1 VNVLVKNLKI
11 KNFRSCIE
19 TDVYVNPYT
28 ALVGY
33 NNAGKSNIILAMKF
47 LLEPSSIKNFP
58 IETNCYDK
66 SQPFEVE
73 CELHNIDDDYLSL
86 IDEVHVSKVK
96 PFIKD
101 GILKVKKISFLDTK
115 DKQKI
120 QVKLFDGVTWEK
132 NPAGIENS
140 IIELFPSII
149 HISAMSDS
157 VEDSTKAKT
166 TTSIGK
172 LLALI
177 SEEIMT
183 EYHSNFE
190 RSLSSLRDLIE
201 HDGSSRIPALSE
213 IDTGINGILNQ
224 IFPDISVKLHFPTPN
239 VSDILK
245 DGTLKIFENEITSHE
260 LNSFGH
266 GTQRSIQMSL
276 IRYLAQVK
284 KGSTTKRKTTVICID
299 EPELY
304 LHPSTIHLI
313 KESLI
318 TLSKNGYQI
327 LFSTHSPSLLS
338 AENAMDAIQ
347 IYKNTNGTQARETI
361 SNLLS
366 RYEHTHASQLHDI
379 FKLNNSSQIFF
390 SEKILLVEGKTETRI
405 ISLTYEKMKSKNFH
419 FSKIAIVPVDSKNSL
434 IKMAQ
439 VLKSLGFSSKILT
452 DLDYI
457 GCCKKDGL
465 VDDNN
470 QHLFENFRLAVEKIH
485 LDRKI
490 NVTANQYKC
499 LKSLGS
505 LSAEKYKDIREN
517 IETHPS
523 IDEIHKNLK
532 EKNIFLW
539 KEGDIE
545 EIFGFTEKKETQWQ
559 QFRKKLVLEEKELE
573 DIVKH
578 YNSLSQMIDWLD
590 A

>member
-1 VNVLVKNLKI
+1 MNVLVKNLKI

-19 TDVYVNPYT
+19 TNVYINPYT

-33 NNAGKSNIILAMKF
+33 NNAGKSNIILALKF
-47 LLEPSSIKNFP
+47 LLEPSSSRSFP
-58 IETNCYDK
+58 IEINSFDSSK
-66 SQPFEVE
+66 SLDVE

-86 IDEVHVSKVK
+86 IDDIHVNKVK
-96 PFIKD
+96 PFISN
-101 GILKVKKISFLDTK
+101 GILKVKKIAFFDAK
-115 DKQKI
+115 GKQKN
-120 QVKLFDGVTWEK
+120 QVQLFDGTTWEN

-177 SEEIMT
+177 SEEIMV
-183 EYHSNFE
+183 EYKSTFE
-190 RSLSSLRDLIE
+190 SSLSNLRDLIE
-201 HDGSSRIPALSE
+201 YDGSSRIPALSD
-213 IDTGINGILNQ
+213 IDTGINSILNQ
-224 IFPDISVKLHFPTPN
+224 IFPDVSVKLHFPTPN
-239 VSDILK
+239 ISDILK
-245 DGTLKIFENEITSHE
+245 DGTLKIFENEVTSRE
-260 LNSFGH
+260 LNNFGH
-266 GTQRSIQMSL
+266 GTQRSIQMAL

-313 KESLI
+313 KESLL
-318 TLSKNGYQI
+318 TLSKSGYQI

-338 AENAMDAIQ
+338 ATNAMDAIQ
-347 IYKNTNGTQARETI
+347 IYKNANGTQARETI
-361 SNLLS
+361 TSLLS
-366 RYEHTHASQLHDI
+366 NYEHTHASQLQDI

-405 ISLTYEKMKSKNFH
+405 ISLTYEKMKNKNFH
-419 FSKIAIVPVDSKNSL
+419 FSKIAIVPVDSKTSL
-434 IKMAQ
+434 VKMSE
-439 VLKSLGFSSKILT
+439 VLNSLGFPSKILT

-457 GCCKKDGL
+457 GYCRKDGL
-465 VDDNN
+465 VNPSN
-470 QHLFENFRLAVEKIH
+470 EHLFESFRLSVEKIH
-485 LDRKI
+485 QEEKVDLDP
-490 NVTANQYKC
+490 NHYKC

-505 LSAEKYKDIREN
+505 ISAKKYKEIREN
-517 IETHPS
+517 VETH
-523 IDEIHKNLK
+523 IHIEAIHNELK
-532 EKNIFLW
+532 ESNIFLW

-545 EIFGFTEKKETQWQ
+545 EIFGFTEKKEKQWQ
-559 QFRKKLVLEEKELE
+559 HFRKELVLEEKELE
-573 DIVKH
+573 DIVKN
-578 YNSLSQMIDWLD
+578 YSSLSEMINWLD

>member
-1 VNVLVKNLKI
+1 MNVLVKNLKI

-559 QFRKKLVLEEKELE
+559 QFIKKLVLEEKELE

>member
-559 QFRKKLVLEEKELE
+559 QFIKKLVLEEKELE

>member
-1 VNVLVKNLKI
+1 MNVLVKNLKI

-19 TDVYVNPYT
+19 TNVYINPYT

-33 NNAGKSNIILAMKF
+33 NNAGKSNIILALKF
-47 LLEPSSIKNFP
+47 LLEPSSTKNFP
-58 IETNCYDK
+58 IETNCYEK
-66 SQPFEVE
+66 SKSIEVE
-73 CELHNIDDDYLSL
+73 CELHNIDDEYLSL
-86 IDEVHVSKVK
+86 IDEIHANKVK

-101 GILKVKKISFLDTK
+101 GVLKVKKTSFLDDK
-115 DKQKI
+115 NKQKF
-120 QVKLFDGVTWEK
+120 QVQLFDGITWEK

-177 SEEIMT
+177 SEEIMM
-183 EYHSNFE
+183 EYQSTFE
-190 RSLSSLRDLIE
+190 SSLSSLRDLIE
-201 HDGSSRIPALSE
+201 FDGSARIPALSD
-213 IDTGINGILNQ
+213 IDTGINTILNQ

-239 VSDILK
+239 ISDILK
-245 DGTLKIFENEITSHE
+245 DGTLKIFENEITSRE
-260 LNSFGH
+260 LNNFGH
-266 GTQRSIQMSL
+266 GTQRSIQMAL

-304 LHPSTIHLI
+304 LHPSAIHLI
-313 KESLI
+313 KESLL

-338 AENAMDAIQ
+338 ATNAMDAIQ
-347 IYKNTNGTQARETI
+347 IYKNSAGTQARETI
-361 SNLLS
+361 THLLNS
-366 RYEHTHASQLHDI
+366 YEYTHASQLQDI

-405 ISLTYEKMKSKNFH
+405 ISLTYEKIKNKNFH
-419 FSKIAIVPVDSKNSL
+419 FSKIAIVPVDSKTSL
-434 IKMAQ
+434 VKMSK
-439 VLKSLGFSSKILT
+439 VLNSLGFPSKILT

-465 VDDNN
+465 VNSSN
-470 QHLFENFRLAVEKIH
+470 EHLFESFRLSVERIHQEKKID
-485 LDRKI
+485 LDP
-490 NVTANQYKC
+490 NHYKC
-499 LKSLGS
+499 LKSLGGI
-505 LSAEKYKDIREN
+505 SAKKYKEIRKHT
-517 IETHPS
+517 ETHTH
-523 IDEIHKNLK
+523 IEAIHNELK
-532 EKNIFLW
+532 GSNIFLW

-545 EIFGFTEKKETQWQ
+545 EIFGFAEKKEKQWQ
-559 QFRKKLVLEEKELE
+559 QFRKELILEEKELK
-573 DIVKH
+573 DIVKN
-578 YNSLSQMIDWLD
+578 YSSLSEMINWLD